1 MQRTHI
7 VWLITVSSFVLT
19 ALTAACGGAR
29 AVEDIPLGKEVAVTI
44 RDGTVV
50 RGKLIDVNPETLVL
64 NRPNTGRH
72 ETIRRTAVAQV
83 EPKEEEGRSLLGDLL
98 SDEQEYREVAIAAGT
113 TLPVELDAALASNTS
128 AAEDPVHATLRSRVL
143 VNGVE
148 VIPAGSRVSGV
159 VTQATPSGAVK
170 GRARLAFDFRHVT
183 VGGEIYDMRTKPF
196 VFQAKSTKEEDATKI
211 GVSAAAG
218 GIIGAIAG
226 GKKGAAVGAAV
237 GSTAGATLVLA
248 TPGDEVQ
255 LRSGTAL
262 SVELASPLTIGVP
275 KTAFSALELG
285 E

>member
-1 MQRTHI
+1 VI
-7 VWLITVSSFVLT
+7 T

-29 AVEDIPLGKEVAVTI
+29 AVEDIPLGKEVAVKI
-44 RDGTVV
+44 SDGTVV
-50 RGKLIDVNPETLVL
+50 RGKLVHVNQETLVL
-64 NRPNTGRH
+64 ESPNTGRH
-72 ETIRRTAVAQV
+72 ETIRRTAVAEV
-83 EPKEEEGRSLLGDLL
+83 EPKEEGRSLLGDLR
-98 SDEQEYREVAIAAGT
+98 SDDREYREVTVAAGT
-113 TLPVELDAALASNTS
+113 TLPVELDGALASNTS
-128 AAEDPVHATLRSRVL
+128 MVEDPVHATLRSRVL

>member
-7 VWLITVSSFVLT
+7 VWLITLSSFVLT

-64 NRPNTGRH
+64 DRPNTGRH
-72 ETIRRTAVAQV
+72 ETIRRTAVAEV
-83 EPKEEEGRSLLGDLL
+83 EPKEEGRSLLGDLR
-98 SDEQEYREVAIAAGT
+98 SDDREYREVTVAAGT
-113 TLPVELDAALASNTS
+113 TLPVELDGALASDTN
-128 AAEDPVHATLRSRVL
+128 AVEDPVHATLRSRVL

-148 VIPAGSRVSGV
+148 VIPTGSPVRGV

-170 GRARLAFDFRHVT
+170 GRARLTFDFRHVT
-183 VGGEIYDMRTKPF
+183 VGEEIYDMRTKPF
-196 VFQAKSTKEEDATKI
+196 VYQAKSTKEEDATKI
-211 GVSAAAG
+211 GVGAAAG

-237 GSTAGATLVLA
+237 GSTAGTALVLA

-255 LRSGTAL
+255 LRSGTEM
-262 SVELASPLTIGVP
+262 SVELANPLTVRVP
-275 KTAFSALELG
+275 KTAFSALELRR
-285 E
+285 